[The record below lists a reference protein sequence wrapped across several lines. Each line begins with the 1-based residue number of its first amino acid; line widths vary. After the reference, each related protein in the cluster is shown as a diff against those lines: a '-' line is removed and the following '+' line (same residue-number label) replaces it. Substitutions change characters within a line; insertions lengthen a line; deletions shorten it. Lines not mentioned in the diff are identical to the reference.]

1 VIEIF
6 KKSSPFN
13 LIFKFQ
19 FATKLDILLMAVG
32 TLGSLANGVSV
43 PAMIIIFTSIID
55 TFTSF
60 GSSACNL

>member
-1 VIEIF
+1 
-6 KKSSPFN
+6 
-13 LIFKFQ
+13 
-19 FATKLDILLMAVG
+19 MAIG

-43 PAMIIIFTSIID
+43 PAMVIIFTSIID